1 MQGNSDVGNVTV
13 AADANI
19 SVTGVSG
26 AGAIGYF
33 LVYGIINDGQDP
45 NWSSI
50 SDSQTPS
57 WTAVTDS
64 QTPNWEEVA

>member
-1 MQGNSDVGNVTV
+1 MSVS
-13 AADANI
+13 ADANVP
-19 SVTGVSG
+19 VTGVS
-26 AGAIGYF
+26 ATGAIGYF

-45 NWSSI
+45 NWGTI
-50 SDSQTPS
+50 TDSQTPS